1 MISLSKKRRFNQ
13 LILLSIWILVGSV
26 LRFTNLTSK
35 PVWIDEFATIV
46 FSLGNSFKTVPLNQ
60 IISIDVLLQ
69 PLQINENFVFK
80 EVLQKILTEDIHPP
94 IYFILSHWW
103 ISLWSE
109 QDLIF
114 KARSISAIFGIASI
128 GAIYGLARLS
138 FRSVLI
144 AQLAAAFI
152 AVSPYGIFLAQ
163 EARHYTLG
171 ILWVI
176 ASLSCLVV
184 AVRRIQQQQPLP
196 ITIALTWLVI
206 NAMGISTHYFF
217 SFILFGQAIV
227 LMKYW
232 LNPQSKITNFKL
244 WWTIYAAVIGTIAT
258 GLFWLNLFI
267 YNRYTAELT
276 QWIKNSDKQSLMP
289 LAYRNFLDLLNP
301 IFQSLAG
308 WITMISLLPV
318 ESPQLAIVIASGL
331 VMIIFFVWAI
341 PILFR
346 NFKAQYSSSENHL
359 ITQTF
364 TGILLSVIALFFIIT
379 YFFGIDITRG
389 ARYNFVYFPVVML
402 LLGTILAACWHQN
415 TFTSPAFPQF
425 QVNGKSAVTIM
436 WFMGLLSGITVV
448 SNLGYQKYYRPDLLL
463 PIIENISETKPVLI
477 ANTHRSLA
485 ETGEIMGIA
494 KQIQKSNSPLNAKFL
509 IIPENQKSNTAT
521 TTLIEQIQTLPRP
534 FDLWLTNFRT
544 IQKTPLTLPSC
555 TADTQ
560 ALPGING
567 YEYKIYHCHRLEV
580 RG

>member
-1 MISLSKKRRFNQ
+1 MQFNSNNNDNLFKKKLIFMQ
-13 LILLSIWILVGSV
+13 LMLLLTWILVGSV

-46 FSLGNSFKTVPLNQ
+46 FSLGNSFQTVPLNQ

-69 PLQINENFVFK
+69 PLQINENFAVQ

-94 IYFILSHWW
+94 VYFILSHWW

-109 QDLIF
+109 QHLIF
-114 KARSISAIFGIASI
+114 AARSISAIFGIASI
-128 GAIYGLARLS
+128 PAIYGLARLS

-176 ASLSCLVV
+176 ASLCCLVV

-196 ITIALTWLVI
+196 ISIALVWLVI

-217 SFILFGQAIV
+217 SFILCAEAIV
-227 LMKYW
+227 LSKYW
-232 LNPQSKITNFKL
+232 LNPESRITNLKL
-244 WWTIYAAVIGTIAT
+244 WWTIYATVIGTIAT

-267 YNRYTAELT
+267 YNRYTGELT
-276 QWIKNSDKQSLMP
+276 QWIKNSD
-289 LAYRNFLDLLNP
+289 RNLLDFFNP

-318 ESPQLAIVIASGL
+318 ESPQITIVIASGL

-341 PILFR
+341 PIVFR
-346 NFKAQYSSSENHL
+346 NFKIQYSSSDNHL
-359 ITQTF
+359 MTQTF

-389 ARYNFVYFPVVML
+389 ARYNFVYFPVVMV
-402 LLGTILAACWHQN
+402 LLGAILAACWHQN
-415 TFTSPAFPQF
+415 ISTSPAFPQF
-425 QVNGKSAVTIM
+425 KVNGKSAVTIM
-436 WFMGLLSGITVV
+436 WIMGLLSGITVV

-463 PIIENISETKPVLI
+463 PIIENISGTKPVLI

-494 KQIQKSNSPLNAKFL
+494 KQIQKTNLPINAQFL
-509 IIPENQKSNTAT
+509 IIPENQQSDTAT

-555 TADTQ
+555 TANTQ

-567 YEYKIYHCHRLEV
+567 YEYKIYHCL
-580 RG
+580 

>member
-1 MISLSKKRRFNQ
+1 MIISSKKIRLNQ
-13 LILLSIWILVGSV
+13 LILLSISILIGTVF
-26 LRFTNLTSK
+26 RFTNLTSK

-69 PLQINENFVFK
+69 PLQINENFAVK
-80 EVLQKILTEDIHPP
+80 QVLQKILTEDIHPP
-94 IYFILSHWW
+94 VYFILSHWW

-128 GAIYGLARLS
+128 PAIYGLARLS

-171 ILWVI
+171 TLWVI
-176 ASLSCLVV
+176 ASLCCLVI

-196 ITIALTWLVI
+196 ITIALIWLVI

-232 LNPQSKITNFKL
+232 LNPQSKISNLKL

-258 GLFWLNLFI
+258 GLFWLYLFI
-267 YNRYTAELT
+267 SNRYTGELT
-276 QWIKNSDKQSLMP
+276 QWIKNSD
-289 LAYRNFLDLLNP
+289 RNFMDLLNP

-308 WITMISLLPV
+308 WITMICLLPV
-318 ESPQLAIVIASGL
+318 ESPQLAIVIPSGL
-331 VMIIFFVWAI
+331 VMIIFFVWTI
-341 PILFR
+341 PILFH
-346 NFKAQYSSSENHL
+346 NFKIQYSDKENHL
-359 ITQTF
+359 MTQTF

-389 ARYNFVYFPVVML
+389 ARYNFVYFPVVMV
-402 LLGTILAACWHQN
+402 LLGAILAACWQQN

-425 QVNGKSAVTIM
+425 KVDGKSAVAIM
-436 WFMGLLSGITVV
+436 WVMGLLSGITVV

-463 PIIENISETKPVLI
+463 PIIENVSGTKPVLI

-494 KQIQKSNSPLNAKFL
+494 KQIQKSNSPLNAQFL
-509 IIPENQKSNTAT
+509 IIPEDQKSDTAT
-521 TTLIEQIQTLPRP
+521 ATLIEQIQTLPRP

-544 IQKTPLTLPSC
+544 VQKTSLTLPSC
-555 TADTQ
+555 TTDTQ

-567 YEYKIYHCHRLEV
+567 YEYKIYHCL
-580 RG
+580 

>member
-1 MISLSKKRRFNQ
+1 MQ
-13 LILLSIWILVGSV
+13 LILLLTSILVGSV

-60 IISIDVLLQ
+60 IISLDVLLQ
-69 PLQINENFVFK
+69 PLQINENFAVQ

-94 IYFILSHWW
+94 VYFVLSHWW

-114 KARSISAIFGIASI
+114 AARSISAIFGIASI
-128 GAIYGLARLS
+128 PAIYGLARLS

-144 AQLAAAFI
+144 AQVAAAFI

-176 ASLSCLVV
+176 ASLCCLVV

-196 ITIALTWLVI
+196 ITIALIWLVV

-217 SFILFGQAIV
+217 SLILCGEAIV

-232 LNPQSKITNFKL
+232 LNPKSKITNLKL
-244 WWTIYAAVIGTIAT
+244 WWTIYAAVIGTICT
-258 GLFWLNLFI
+258 GLFWLNLFL

-276 QWIKNSDKQSLMP
+276 QWIKNSE
-289 LAYRNFLDLLNP
+289 RNFLDLLNP

-318 ESPQLAIVIASGL
+318 ESPQLTIVIASGL

-346 NFKAQYSSSENHL
+346 NFKIQYSSSENHL
-359 ITQTF
+359 MTQTF
-364 TGILLSVIALFFIIT
+364 TGVLLSVIALFFIIT

-402 LLGTILAACWHQN
+402 LLGAILAACWQQN

-425 QVNGKSAVTIM
+425 KVNGKSAVTII
-436 WFMGLLSGITVV
+436 WIMGLLSGITVV

-463 PIIENISETKPVLI
+463 PIIENISLTKPILI

-494 KQIQKSNSPLNAKFL
+494 KQIQKTNSPINAQFL
-509 IIPENQKSNTAT
+509 IIPENQKSDTAT

-567 YEYKIYHCHRLEV
+567 YEYKIYHC
-580 RG
+580 

>member
-1 MISLSKKRRFNQ
+1 MQ
-13 LILLSIWILVGSV
+13 LILLLTSILVGSV

-60 IISIDVLLQ
+60 IISLDVLLQ
-69 PLQINENFVFK
+69 PLQINENFAVQ

-94 IYFILSHWW
+94 VYFVLSHWW

-114 KARSISAIFGIASI
+114 AARSISAIFGIASI
-128 GAIYGLARLS
+128 PAIYGLARLS

-144 AQLAAAFI
+144 AQVAAAFI

-176 ASLSCLVV
+176 ASLCCLVV

-196 ITIALTWLVI
+196 ITIALIWLVV

-217 SFILFGQAIV
+217 SLILCGEAIV

-232 LNPQSKITNFKL
+232 LNPKSKITNLKL
-244 WWTIYAAVIGTIAT
+244 WWTIYAAVIGTICT
-258 GLFWLNLFI
+258 GLFWLNLFL

-276 QWIKNSDKQSLMP
+276 QWIKNSE
-289 LAYRNFLDLLNP
+289 RNFLDLLNP

-318 ESPQLAIVIASGL
+318 ESPQLTIVIASGL

-346 NFKAQYSSSENHL
+346 NFKIQYSSSENHL
-359 ITQTF
+359 MTQTF
-364 TGILLSVIALFFIIT
+364 TGVLLSVIALFFIIT

-402 LLGTILAACWHQN
+402 LLGAILAACWQQN

-425 QVNGKSAVTIM
+425 KVNGKSAVTII
-436 WFMGLLSGITVV
+436 WIMGLLSGITVV

-463 PIIENISETKPVLI
+463 PIIENISLTKPILI

-494 KQIQKSNSPLNAKFL
+494 KQIQKTNSPINAQFL
-509 IIPENQKSNTAT
+509 IIPENQKSDTAT

-567 YEYKIYHCHRLEV
+567 YEYKIYHCL
-580 RG
+580 